1 MFRVRIV
8 SVALCCCLLCG
19 LLGAAQAAQTD
30 CDEVYCFGAEDF
42 ATGEEQLSGIC
53 ITGLPAPET
62 GTVLLGNRVVR
73 KGDILSARQLEQ
85 LQFVPLQTREDAQA
99 EVTFLPIYDDRV
111 ETAAVMTIS
120 IRGKE
125 NKAPVAEDSAVETY
139 KNLPNEGK
147 LLASDPEGEE
157 LTYTIQRR
165 PRRGQV
171 ELKEDGTFVYTPKKN
186 KVGVDSFTYTA
197 ADPKGNVSREA
208 TVTVQILKPMDG
220 RQYADTVGMACR
232 FEAEWLKNTG
242 LFVGETINGDGCF
255 QPEKP
260 VSRGEFLAMVVNML
274 EVPLSQ
280 SEENADAP
288 QWLRPYLAA
297 AQRAGLLAN
306 WPEQGGYDQ
315 PITGGEAAVMLQNA
329 LDLTVTDDALETFG
343 EDESVPQWAAASV
356 TVMAQYGVQVNAQE
370 NLTRGQ
376 VAEIL
381 YEAKQLTYN
390 APGMAVIR
398 MQQ

>member
-1 MFRVRIV
+1 MFRIRIV
-8 SVALCCCLLCG
+8 TVALCLCILAGICCT
-19 LLGAAQAAQTD
+19 AQAVQTD
-30 CDEVYCFGAEDF
+30 CDAVYCFSAGDF
-42 ATGEEQLSGIC
+42 AQNDEPLTGVC
-53 ITGLPAPET
+53 VTGLPAPET

-73 KGDILSARQLEQ
+73 KGDILSAQQLEQ
-85 LQFVPLQTREDAQA
+85 LRFVPLETREDAQA
-99 EVTFLPIYDDRV
+99 EVTFLPIYEDRV

-139 KNLPNEGK
+139 KNLPNQGK
-147 LLASDPEGEE
+147 LLVSDPEGEE
-157 LTYTIQRR
+157 MTYTVQRQ

-197 ADPKGNVSREA
+197 TDAKGNVSREA
-208 TVTVQILKPMDG
+208 TVTVQILKPMDS
-220 RQYADTVGMACR
+220 RQYTDTVGMDCR

-260 VSRGEFLAMVVNML
+260 VSRGEFMAMVVNML

-280 SEENADAP
+280 SNENADAP

-297 AQRAGLLAN
+297 AQRAGLTAG

-329 LDLTVTDDALETFG
+329 LDLTVTDEALETFG
-343 EDESVPQWAAASV
+343 EEEMPQWAAASV
-356 TVMAQYGVQVNAQE
+356 TVMAQYGMQMDAQE

-390 APGMAVIR
+390 APGMAIIR